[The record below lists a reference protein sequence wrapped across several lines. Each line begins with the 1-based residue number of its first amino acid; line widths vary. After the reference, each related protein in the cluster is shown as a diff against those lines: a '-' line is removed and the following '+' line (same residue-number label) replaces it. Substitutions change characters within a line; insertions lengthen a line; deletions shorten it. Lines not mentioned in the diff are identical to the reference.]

1 MTIDNS
7 NELTKQI
14 LLAASKLGA
23 RLWRRNIGQAWIGRA
38 KRFDKDETVAL
49 MQFKA
54 GDVLIRSARPFHS
67 GEAGQ
72 ADLYG
77 WTPTLITAD
86 MVGQMLPVHTEVEI
100 KFGKDRMSE
109 DQDKWLAFCQKQKVR
124 AGVARTV
131 EDAERIIS
139 GTR

>member
-1 MTIDNS
+1 MIENS

-14 LLAASKLGA
+14 LLMASKMGA
-23 RLWRRNIGQAWIGRA
+23 RLWRRNIGMGWIGQSVVIK
-38 KRFDKDETVAL
+38 KRETVMLAP
-49 MQFKA
+49 
-54 GDVLIRSARPFHS
+54 GDVVIRNARPFHN

-72 ADLYG
+72 FDTWG
-77 WTPTLITAD
+77 WKQVTITPE
-86 MVGQMLPVHTEVEI
+86 MVGTVIAQHVEIEI
-100 KFGKDRMSE
+100 KFGKDRMSSE
-109 DQDKWLAFCQKQKVR
+109 QDKWGALCERQNVR